1 MRERESV
8 VQQPSS
14 VAGVGWTLDRAVVV
28 VYSKPVRCR
37 DARCSTVRPP
47 QNETKSV
54 DPDNTAEL
62 FAGTTACHELAA
74 GFLGSFGVPYDV
86 VGGNHDLEGIDEF
99 QTDRAVRAR
108 ARARGRE
115 SASVRERANERARER
130 ASVRACESASASA
143 SARESERASVR
154 ACVRASVRAC

>member
-37 DARCSTVRPP
+37 DARCSTARPP
-47 QNETKSV
+47 RNETKSV

-74 GFLGSFGVPYDV
+74 GFLGPCRVRGVQAILRERGVPAGSLV
-86 VGGNHDLEGIDEF
+86 FGGGPQNLLTSSTCVGP
-99 QTDRAVRAR
+99 
-108 ARARGRE
+108 
-115 SASVRERANERARER
+115 
-130 ASVRACESASASA
+130 
-143 SARESERASVR
+143 
-154 ACVRASVRAC
+154 